1 MKKIIAAA
9 VATAFVAPAFAADI
23 TVSGSQEWNY
33 QDNNGVTT
41 SELDGTVKVSASSEL
56 PNGMSVSTTI
66 ALDEAGGADG
76 GANLTLSGDFGKV
89 ALGDVSGA
97 VDAVDDVTDWGYE
110 ATSGSGGTSGATDA
124 HVLWTLP
131 SMAEGLTVNVS
142 ASAGNSEG
150 GGQDAEAEA
159 SGVSIKYAAGA
170 FSVAYGT
177 QDNDDG
183 TSHSVVNATFSTGG
197 LTVGVEQFT
206 DTSAT
211 SVDTDYKA
219 MGAKY
224 SMGDTTFFVEN
235 MTKSSAGSTSKDL
248 TSMGIHYSVGDVTF
262 FAETKDDAKVAATE
276 TTYFGASYSF

>member
-110 ATSGSGGTSGATDA
+110 ATSGSGGSSGATDA

-206 DTSAT
+206 DTSST

-235 MTKSSAGSTSKDL
+235 MTKSSAGTTSKDL

>member
-23 TVSGSQEWNY
+23 TLSGSQEWNY

-41 SELDGTVKVSASSEL
+41 SELDGTIKVTASSEL
-56 PNGMSVSTTI
+56 PNGMSVSTSI
-66 ALDEAGGADG
+66 ALDEAGSADG
-76 GANLTLSGDFGKV
+76 GTSLTLSGDFGSV

-97 VDAVDDVTDWGYE
+97 VDAVDDVTDWGFE
-110 ATSGSGGTSGATDA
+110 ATSGSGGSAGATDA

-131 SMAEGLTVNVS
+131 TLAEGLTVNIS

-159 SGVSIKYAAGA
+159 SGVSIKYAAGS

-183 TSHSVVNATFSTGG
+183 TSHSVVNATFATGG

-206 DTSAT
+206 DSSSA

-224 SMGDTTFFVEN
+224 AMGDTTFFVEN
-235 MTKSSAGSTSKDL
+235 MTKSSSGTTSKDI
-248 TSMGIHYSVGDVTF
+248 TAVGISHAVGDVTF